1 MKTENYTMRVLTPE
15 SEDGWLTES
24 ADVAIENRTLSK
36 RVYLS
41 ATSDASAWVEISD
54 AEAKAYQAA
63 KDAAAEKVI
72 DPDSIEDVETSKN
85 VKINDTETL

>member
-1 MKTENYTMRVLTPE
+1 MRTENYTMRVLTPE

-41 ATSDASAWVEISD
+41 ATSDASAWVEISE
-54 AEAKAYQAA
+54 AEASAYQAA
-63 KDAAAEKVI
+63 KDAAAEK
-72 DPDSIEDVETSKN
+72 DLADSRTATDVSCSEN
-85 VKINDTETL
+85 AEE